1 MFAPRRLADVLVP
14 VFAGLA
20 VFAAFASPSAGHA
33 DPAVFVSADHGDDS
47 QPCTL
52 SQPCRT
58 FRRALD
64 VVDKGGT
71 VTAIDTGRY
80 DEDFIDVRF
89 AVSLIAAPGVR
100 AELTSKNSG
109 ISVNASP
116 GDVVAIRNLA
126 LVGRPDPPNNAIVF
140 NGGDALHVEDC
151 VVSGWPTK
159 GILALGVAG
168 RVLHV
173 KNSLF
178 RDNGFGVAIDGPVI
192 GSIEGSHFEHN
203 GYGVSITVN
212 GRATVKNSVASG
224 NATVGFL
231 ASGYGAANQAELV
244 LEDVSATG
252 NGTAVRAEGFA
263 SGKGVVWIST
273 STASQNAI
281 GLRVGGSGTI
291 YSRGNNTVAGNTTDV
306 SGVLTGWSA
315 R

>member
-1 MFAPRRLADVLVP
+1 MPRRSVRKLKLLLSLALL
-14 VFAGLA
+14 FAVHPPA
-20 VFAAFASPSAGHA
+20 MA

-47 QPCTL
+47 HACSL
-52 SQPCRT
+52 ADPCRT
-58 FRRALD
+58 FRRGLD

-80 DEDFIDVRF
+80 DEQFIDVRF
-89 AVSLIAAPGVR
+89 SVTLVAAPGVR
-100 AELTSKNSG
+100 AELTSKDGG
-109 ISVNASP
+109 IYVNASP
-116 GDVVAIRNLA
+116 GDVVVLRNLS
-126 LVGRPDPPNNAIVF
+126 LVGRPDPPNNAILF

-159 GILALGVAG
+159 GILALGAAG

-178 RDNGFGVAIDGPVI
+178 RDNGFGVAIDGPVV

-212 GRATVKNSVASG
+212 GRATVKNSVVSG
-224 NATVGFL
+224 NTSVGFL

-252 NGTAVRAEGFA
+252 NATAVRAEGF
-263 SGKGVVWIST
+263 SGGKGVVWIST
-273 STASQNAI
+273 STASQNTT
-281 GLRVGGSGTI
+281 GLRVGASGTV
-291 YSRGNNTVAGNTTDV
+291 YTRGNNTVAGNATDV